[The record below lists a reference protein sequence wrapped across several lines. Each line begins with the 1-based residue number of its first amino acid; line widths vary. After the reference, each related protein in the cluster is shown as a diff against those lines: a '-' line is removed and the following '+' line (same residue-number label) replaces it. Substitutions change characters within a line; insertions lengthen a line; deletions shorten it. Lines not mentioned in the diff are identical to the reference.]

1 MEKALLFGVLWII
14 FVSIWIVITDHR
26 LVSQER
32 EIKFLK
38 DNFSSAVG
46 NNQELLKLSLTFL
59 LEKSLEEEDYEGA
72 ERYTKELHKLNNL
85 FKD

>member
-46 NNQELLKLSLTFL
+46 NNQELLKMNFTFL
-59 LEKSLEEEDYEGA
+59 LKKSLEEEDYEGA
-72 ERYTKELHKLNNL
+72 ERYTKELQKLDNL
-85 FKD
+85 FKK